1 LAGVKTTE
9 NLIYTALP
17 TLLSLLPAIPKGDL
31 EDLIEACVDL
41 TEPSSSDGF
50 TAYEVGKG
58 KGKGKEKVGWGLE
71 GLDGIIS
78 EWDGV
83 GIVELSGPRRV
94 GKSVCPIFGVWLKI
108 VVGITCCS

>member
-83 GIVELSGPRRV
+83 GIVE
-94 GKSVCPIFGVWLKI
+94 CPIFGVWLKI